1 MGPIPSAWNARP
13 LFSVADEIDE
23 KNVGLIENN
32 LLSLSYGSII
42 RKDIEG
48 ADGLLPASF
57 ETYQILEKYDVV
69 WRLTDLQ
76 NDKRSLRTG
85 LAGERGIITSA
96 YLGTRPRSIDPIYFA
111 YLLRAYDLTKVFYSM
126 GGGLRQSMKFSDVK
140 WLPILVPPQADQFAI
155 TKFLDRETAKIDAAV
170 VAQERLIAL
179 LAEKRAA
186 TISHAVTKGLD
197 PDAPMKDSGIEWVG
211 QIPAQWGA
219 GKLGYGARLQGGFA
233 FASGDFQS
241 EGIPVV
247 KMNNLSRGSLKLH
260 NAVRVDEAVAVE
272 AFALAAGDIVWG
284 MSGSIG
290 ATGSLGNFA
299 VVEEGD
305 LPCQLNQRV
314 GRFYIR
320 SRKVDPNFLKLWIQ
334 SDEFYRQVELAV
346 TGTAQYNISSEQVEA
361 TAMCFPPLAEQRTIA
376 DAVLAKLS
384 SHSKI
389 VERAGEQI
397 TLLRERRA
405 ALISAAVTGKID
417 VRGEVE
423 PEEQEAA

>member
-1 MGPIPSAWNARP
+1 MSFPAYPEYKNSGVEWVGPIPSAWDARP

-32 LLSLSYGSII
+32 LLSLSYGNII

-85 LAGERGIITSA
+85 LVGERGIITSA

-140 WLPILVPPQADQFAI
+140 WLPILVPPQTDQFAI

-170 VAQERLIAL
+170 AAQERLIAL

-197 PDAPMKDSGIEWVG
+197 PDAPMKDSGIEWLG
-211 QIPAQWGA
+211 QIPAHW
-219 GKLGYGARLQGGFA
+219 
-233 FASGDFQS
+233 
-241 EGIPVV
+241 EV
-247 KMNNLSRGSLKLH
+247 GSLKRYCVSLDGKRIPLSTEQRGEMQGEFPYYGASGIIDH
-260 NAVRVDEAVAVE
+260 VNDYIFDEPLVLVSEDGANLLMRTYRIAFVAEGQYWVNNHAHIVRPHDGCVHFWADRIEALDLTPVVTGSAQPKLTADALGALMVAVPPE
-272 AFALAAGDIVWG
+272 A
-284 MSGSIG
+284 
-290 ATGSLGNFA
+290 
-299 VVEEGD
+299 EERRRIECRIAD
-305 LPCQLNQRV
+305 
-314 GRFYIR
+314 IR
-320 SRKVDPNFLKLWIQ
+320 SRLAPLEEKAVAAVKLLK
-334 SDEFYRQVELAV
+334 
-346 TGTAQYNISSEQVEA
+346 
-361 TAMCFPPLAEQRTIA
+361 
-376 DAVLAKLS
+376 
-384 SHSKI
+384 
-389 VERAGEQI
+389 
-397 TLLRERRA
+397 ERRA

-417 VRGEVE
+417 VRGEVKA
-423 PEEQEAA
+423 EEQEAA